1 MFPQLIPVS
10 VSCHQHCLTQKETW
24 IRVLQISSGSMGRGL
39 GSQDHLAGLP
49 RNFSLSDLGLDHV
62 MDGENGGM
70 MPRNISLS
78 DFPAL
83 DLDSGGE
90 QS

>member
-1 MFPQLIPVS
+1 MIPAFLS
-10 VSCHQHCLTQKETW
+10 LSRSTA
-24 IRVLQISSGSMGRGL
+24 LQVHSGSIGRGL

-49 RNFSLSDLGLDHV
+49 RNFSLSDLALDNV
-62 MDGENGGM
+62 MDSEHAGM

-90 QS
+90 QG

>member
-1 MFPQLIPVS
+1 
-10 VSCHQHCLTQKETW
+10 
-24 IRVLQISSGSMGRGL
+24 MGRGL

-49 RNFSLSDLGLDHV
+49 RNFSLSDLALDHV
-62 MDGENGGM
+62 TEGDHAGGM
-70 MPRNISLS
+70 MRNISLS

>member
-1 MFPQLIPVS
+1 MKFGQIIRKFS
-10 VSCHQHCLTQKETW
+10 AYQQHHKS
-24 IRVLQISSGSMGRGL
+24 LQVSSGSMGRGL

-62 MDGENGGM
+62 MDGEHGGIL
-70 MPRNISLS
+70 PRNISLS

-90 QS
+90 QN